1 MFAVFFCEYRIASVL
16 TGEGYLLYSVLS
28 AAKMLS
34 VRMGSFVE
42 RPTHLNLG
50 YFQNCFLGI
59 FLMFPSSLKQDDIW
73 KKLHVVYKNISGL
86 SEC

>member
-1 MFAVFFCEYRIASVL
+1 M
-16 TGEGYLLYSVLS
+16 YLGLS

-34 VRMGSFVE
+34 VRKGLLVE

-59 FLMFPSSLKQDDIW
+59 FLMLPSSLQQGDMYGNSCEVSIN
-73 KKLHVVYKNISGL
+73 VSGL
-86 SEC
+86 SAYYTALRRRICLKDVFLS